1 MNRDSN
7 GTTPPRRYYL
17 GAMALLLAGL
27 VIGLGLSAGF
37 NLQWASNAQRPA
49 AAALSSNAAAPES
62 PFVPVV
68 ERCLPAVVFVDVR
81 KKATTQDDQD
91 DPQMELFRRFFGDQ
105 RQPRSVPSSG
115 SGFIIDPEGHI
126 LTNNHVVSN
135 ASEINV
141 TLNDR
146 RTFKAKVVG
155 TDPESDVAVIKI
167 EGEKLP
173 YLELGDSD
181 KLRVGDWA
189 IAIGNPLGMLRGSV
203 TVGIISAQGRTNLN
217 IFGGT
222 PDFQDFIQTDA
233 SINFGNSGGPLCN
246 IRGEV
251 IGINTAINPSG
262 QGIGFAIPI
271 NMAKHVADQLV
282 SHGHVQRAWL
292 GVSLDQVTPEMADG
306 LGLDVKD
313 GVIITKVTP
322 GYPADKAGL
331 KRNDVI
337 VEYEGQPV
345 SDLQKFRLRVADT
358 APGKRT
364 SMVVIRDGKRLPMSV
379 TLGERTAEAMAAAQQ
394 QGPAPANSNGGGP
407 NAGPAS
413 SEAMGGLSV
422 RNLTEDELS
431 QAGVKSGVLVTQVA
445 DGSAADDAGIQAN
458 DIIEE
463 VGGKP
468 ASNAGEFRRLM
479 TAAKTRNSRGNAILL
494 VNREGNTRFV
504 AVKLAQ

>member
-1 MNRDSN
+1 MNRDPN

-17 GAMALLLAGL
+17 GAVALLLAGL
-27 VIGLGLSAGF
+27 IIGLGLSAGF

-49 AAALSSNAAAPES
+49 AAALSTSAAAPES

-81 KKATTQDDQD
+81 KKATSQDEQGD

-135 ASEINV
+135 ASEITV

-167 EGEKLP
+167 DGDKLP

-292 GVSLDQVTPEMADG
+292 GVSLDQVTPEMAEG

-322 GYPADKAGL
+322 GFPADKAGL
-331 KRNDVI
+331 RRNDVI

-345 SDLQKFRLRVADT
+345 SDMQKFRLRVADT
-358 APGKRT
+358 SPGKVT
-364 SMVVIRDGKRLPMSV
+364 SMVVIRDGKRIPVRV
-379 TLGERTAEAMAAAQQ
+379 TLGERTPEAMAAAQQ
-394 QGPAPANSNGGGP
+394 NGGQAKETP
-407 NAGPAS
+407 ASPDAGPAS
-413 SEAMGGLSV
+413 AQTLGGIAV
-422 RNLTEDELS
+422 RNMTEDELS

-445 DGSAADDAGIQAN
+445 EGSAADDAGIQA
-458 DIIEE
+458 DDVIEE

-468 ASNAGEFRRLM
+468 ASSAVEFRRLM
-479 TAAKTRNSRGNAILL
+479 QAAKTRSSKGNAILL
-494 VNREGNTRFV
+494 VNRQGNTRFV
-504 AVKLAQ
+504 AVKLAL